1 MNRLKEPSSYA
12 ALSGVFAMLGIMV
25 PSDLWQSVVMVCG
38 GAAGA
43 IGFFVV
49 EKKGYSMRLLALR
62 KKYEANIDIAK
73 ANLDVLLHSAVG
85 IGEHSDLTAEMDKW
99 IGEIASNQDKIDAID
114 ELNETKDTP
123 PEQGDLFRETSRW

>member
-1 MNRLKEPSSYA
+1 
-12 ALSGVFAMLGIMV
+12 
-25 PSDLWQSVVMVCG
+25 
-38 GAAGA
+38 
-43 IGFFVV
+43 
-49 EKKGYSMRLLALR
+49 MRLFALR

-99 IGEIASNQDKIDAID
+99 IGEIACNQDKIDAID

>member
-1 MNRLKEPSSYA
+1 
-12 ALSGVFAMLGIMV
+12 
-25 PSDLWQSVVMVCG
+25 
-38 GAAGA
+38 
-43 IGFFVV
+43 
-49 EKKGYSMRLLALR
+49 MRLLALR

-114 ELNETKDTP
+114 ELNETKNTP

>member
-1 MNRLKEPSSYA
+1 
-12 ALSGVFAMLGIMV
+12 
-25 PSDLWQSVVMVCG
+25 
-38 GAAGA
+38 
-43 IGFFVV
+43 
-49 EKKGYSMRLLALR
+49 MRLLVLR

>member
-1 MNRLKEPSSYA
+1 
-12 ALSGVFAMLGIMV
+12 
-25 PSDLWQSVVMVCG
+25 
-38 GAAGA
+38 
-43 IGFFVV
+43 
-49 EKKGYSMRLLALR
+49 MRLLALR

-85 IGEHSDLTAEMDKW
+85 IGEHSDITAEMDKW

>member
-1 MNRLKEPSSYA
+1 
-12 ALSGVFAMLGIMV
+12 
-25 PSDLWQSVVMVCG
+25 
-38 GAAGA
+38 
-43 IGFFVV
+43 
-49 EKKGYSMRLLALR
+49 MRLLALR

-123 PEQGDLFRETSRW
+123 PEQGDLFGETSRW

>member
-1 MNRLKEPSSYA
+1 
-12 ALSGVFAMLGIMV
+12 
-25 PSDLWQSVVMVCG
+25 
-38 GAAGA
+38 
-43 IGFFVV
+43 
-49 EKKGYSMRLLALR
+49 MRLLALR

>member
-1 MNRLKEPSSYA
+1 
-12 ALSGVFAMLGIMV
+12 
-25 PSDLWQSVVMVCG
+25 
-38 GAAGA
+38 
-43 IGFFVV
+43 
-49 EKKGYSMRLLALR
+49 MRLLALR

-123 PEQGDLFRETSRW
+123 PEQGDIFRETSRW

>member
-1 MNRLKEPSSYA
+1 
-12 ALSGVFAMLGIMV
+12 
-25 PSDLWQSVVMVCG
+25 
-38 GAAGA
+38 
-43 IGFFVV
+43 
-49 EKKGYSMRLLALR
+49 MRLLALR
-62 KKYEANIDIAK
+62 KKYEANIDISK

>member
-1 MNRLKEPSSYA
+1 
-12 ALSGVFAMLGIMV
+12 
-25 PSDLWQSVVMVCG
+25 
-38 GAAGA
+38 
-43 IGFFVV
+43 
-49 EKKGYSMRLLALR
+49 MRLLALR

-73 ANLDVLLHSAVG
+73 ANLDVLLHSAVC

>member
-1 MNRLKEPSSYA
+1 
-12 ALSGVFAMLGIMV
+12 
-25 PSDLWQSVVMVCG
+25 
-38 GAAGA
+38 
-43 IGFFVV
+43 
-49 EKKGYSMRLLALR
+49 MRLLALR
-62 KKYEANIDIAK
+62 KKYEAIIDIAK
-73 ANLDVLLHSAVG
+73 ANLEVLLHSAVG

>member
-1 MNRLKEPSSYA
+1 
-12 ALSGVFAMLGIMV
+12 
-25 PSDLWQSVVMVCG
+25 
-38 GAAGA
+38 
-43 IGFFVV
+43 
-49 EKKGYSMRLLALR
+49 MRLIALR

-114 ELNETKDTP
+114 ELYDSSKEIKEQRELFPDTK
-123 PEQGDLFRETSRW
+123 LK